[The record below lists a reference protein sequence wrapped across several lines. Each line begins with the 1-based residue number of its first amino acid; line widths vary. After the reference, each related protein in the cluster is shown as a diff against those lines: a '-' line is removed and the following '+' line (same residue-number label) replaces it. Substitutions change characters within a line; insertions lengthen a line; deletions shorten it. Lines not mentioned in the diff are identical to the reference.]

1 MRLRRDVLM
10 TIVGIA
16 VGAVVGGLIGWV
28 TSHAYYLKALDD
40 ARADAKERQREHEL
54 TLRGIESIGTIKY
67 DRDAKGKIS
76 GVVIELQAHAAAS
89 ASATADI
96 STAGDSASRCR

>member
-1 MRLRRDVLM
+1 MRLRRDMLM
-10 TIVGIA
+10 TIVGTVA
-16 VGAVVGGLIGWV
+16 GAVVGGLIGWV

-40 ARADAKERQREHEL
+40 VRADAKERQREHEL

-67 DRDAKGKIS
+67 HRDASGKIS

-89 ASATADI
+89 ASATADL
-96 STAGDSASRCR
+96 SSAGDSSARCR